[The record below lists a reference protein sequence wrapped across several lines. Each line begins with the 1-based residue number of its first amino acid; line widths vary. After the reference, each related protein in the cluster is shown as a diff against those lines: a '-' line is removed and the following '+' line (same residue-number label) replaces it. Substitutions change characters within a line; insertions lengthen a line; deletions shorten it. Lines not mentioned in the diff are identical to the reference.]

1 MSKHTPGPWQIRSV
15 KGDPLLQVC
24 ADKEPVA
31 IVAHPWPTTIGDPA
45 RIQSANARLIASAP
59 ELLAACERQVANI
72 ERWLETGVPADAA
85 ESKSIYDQMKA
96 AIAKAEGSDA
106 AA

>member
-1 MSKHTPGPWQIRSV
+1 MSEYTPGPWRVVGEDGTAEKHPQYAIESPF
-15 KGDPLLQVC
+15 G
-24 ADKEPVA
+24 EVA
-31 IVAHPWPTTIGDPA
+31 IIVSENCDIDAQVAAD
-45 RIQSANARLIASAP
+45 ARLIASAP